1 MSECERTARLVIGAD
16 LTGIPR
22 VSAVM
27 EEAMQECTFSDDA
40 ILDLQLAVEEAIS
53 NIILHGYGGGS
64 GEVEIEI
71 QVTEKIAEVRIRD
84 RAPPFDPLSVPDP
97 DRKSDLSERRTGG
110 LGIYLMR
117 QVVDEVCYVYVDGK
131 NVLTLIKKKTD

>member
-1 MSECERTARLVIGAD
+1 MSERERTARVVICAD
-16 LTGIPR
+16 LSGIPR

-27 EEAMQECTFSDDA
+27 EEAMRECTYSDDA

-53 NIILHGYGGGS
+53 NIILHGYRGRS

-71 QVTEKIAEVRIRD
+71 KVTEKITEVRISD
-84 RAPPFDPLSVPDP
+84 QAPPFDPLSVPDP
-97 DRKSDLSERRTGG
+97 DRESDLSERRTGG

-117 QVVDEVCYVYVDGK
+117 QVADEVRYRYAGGK
-131 NVLTLIKKKTD
+131 NVLTLVKKKTD